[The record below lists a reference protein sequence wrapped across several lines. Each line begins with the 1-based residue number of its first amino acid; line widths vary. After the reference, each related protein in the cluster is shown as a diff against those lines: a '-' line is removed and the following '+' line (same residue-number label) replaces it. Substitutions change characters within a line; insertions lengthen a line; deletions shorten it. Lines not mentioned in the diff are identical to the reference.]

1 MAKER
6 GKTTVVNM
14 RHTEQWD
21 QCIDRRTIFG
31 NPFKI
36 GKDCTRE
43 ESIARYRAMF
53 YRLIKN
59 SKSFKEQVL
68 ALKGKRLGCWC
79 KPKPCHG
86 DVIVEYLGHH
96 DVVVEYLEG
105 LKNEQ

>member
-6 GKTTVVNM
+6 GKTTIVNM
-14 RHTEQWD
+14 RDTEQWD

-36 GKDCTRE
+36 GKDYSTRE
-43 ESIARYRAMF
+43 ESIAEYKAMF
-53 YRLIKN
+53 SRLIKN

-86 DVIVEYLGHH
+86 DVIVEYL
-96 DVVVEYLEG
+96 EG
-105 LKNEQ
+105 LENAQ